1 MNTIVIDC
9 GASFIKG
16 ALIQNGRI
24 VKQRRQAAPVV
35 HGKETILQAIQ
46 IQELI
51 PVVRGMI
58 VDLSE
63 QEKEVKL
70 CISNEMHGF
79 LLAYEDG
86 TPYTDYIS
94 WQKEYGAV
102 QIKNQTAIQMLNC
115 KMLEKDILHTGMPLR
130 AGLPSCNLMYLAQK
144 KYLQKAESKL
154 YFYTLGDYILKA
166 IAKSEPI
173 CHPTNAAATGLYD
186 LHTGT
191 WNHKLIKVVGAED
204 IIFPKI
210 GEEKIDFNLEL
221 VRMHA
226 LPAIGDQQAAL
237 LGAGLN
243 NQEVLSFNLGTGAQI
258 SKMVSAPL
266 YGTEY
271 QIRPYFYGQY
281 LKTVPFLPS
290 GRALNVY
297 IRFFK
302 DILRR
307 FQVDVSD
314 DVIWKVLLEAE
325 IESTETDLSCD
336 LSFFQNA
343 VTQQNKGSIT
353 NIGEYSLT
361 VDNLMHAIFS
371 RMEKNFIW
379 AADIVENDVS
389 KVKRIIFSG
398 GVAGKIEKIRK
409 SILKHYNKDVEVEI
423 VANETLWG
431 LYSYGKG
438 EGK

>member
-1 MNTIVIDC
+1 M
-9 GASFIKG
+9 
-16 ALIQNGRI
+16 
-24 VKQRRQAAPVV
+24 
-35 HGKETILQAIQ
+35 
-46 IQELI
+46 
-51 PVVRGMI
+51 
-58 VDLSE
+58 
-63 QEKEVKL
+63 
-70 CISNEMHGF
+70 
-79 LLAYEDG
+79 
-86 TPYTDYIS
+86 
-94 WQKEYGAV
+94 
-102 QIKNQTAIQMLNC
+102 
-115 KMLEKDILHTGMPLR
+115 
-130 AGLPSCNLMYLAQK
+130 
-144 KYLQKAESKL
+144 
-154 YFYTLGDYILKA
+154 
-166 IAKSEPI
+166 
-173 CHPTNAAATGLYD
+173 
-186 LHTGT
+186 
-191 WNHKLIKVVGAED
+191 
-204 IIFPKI
+204 
-210 GEEKIDFNLEL
+210 
-221 VRMHA
+221 
-226 LPAIGDQQAAL
+226 
-237 LGAGLN
+237 
-243 NQEVLSFNLGTGAQI
+243 
-258 SKMVSAPL
+258 
-266 YGTEY
+266 
-271 QIRPYFYGQY
+271 
-281 LKTVPFLPS
+281 PFLPS